1 LIISPTSEPQ
11 LSFLSIILALKHH
24 KLASPLSL
32 GIWYNPTPDTFNSTL
47 NGLAPWSDIWIPLT
61 LARVIVRDIGAER
74 LFWDKKGRGL
84 LGDVD
89 DAVSWEEDG
98 GWSHKYVHTIGG
110 HANVKLAT
118 C

>member
-1 LIISPTSEPQ
+1 
-11 LSFLSIILALKHH
+11 
-24 KLASPLSL
+24 
-32 GIWYNPTPDTFNSTL
+32 L

-61 LARVIVRDIGAER
+61 LARVVVRDIGAER

-98 GWSHKYVHTIGG
+98 GWSHK
-110 HANVKLAT
+110 
-118 C
+118 